1 MHGTLLPSRSPSRH
15 AAHRLGPAPWP
26 RGPRLAAA
34 LLLAL
39 LTGCAHAPPDP
50 AAPTPWLAQV
60 QSLLPADVLLIGE
73 QHDAPEHQALER
85 EAVQWLA
92 ARGQLAALVMEMAD
106 SGRATDGLPRD
117 ATEGQVQQALGWNAA
132 AWPWAQY
139 GPVAMAAVRAG
150 VPVRGGNL
158 PRSEMGEAM
167 RDERWD
173 RHLGPAALERQ
184 YTALRDGHCGLLPE
198 AQIPGMARIQ
208 IARDARMAAVAAA
221 ARRPGQAVVLVA
233 GGGHVLRSV
242 GVPTHWFPGLVAK
255 VALAQAEGAP
265 AALPGEADAVHAT
278 PALPQRD
285 HCAELRG
292 SQAGQGARGTKGAA
306 P

>member
-1 MHGTLLPSRSPSRH
+1 MHRPFLPSRPPSRLSG
-15 AAHRLGPAPWP
+15 HRFSSAGWP
-26 RGPRLAAA
+26 RGTRLAATA
-34 LLLAL
+34 LLAL
-39 LTGCAHAPPDP
+39 LAGCAHGPPEP
-50 AAPTPWLAQV
+50 ADPTPWLAQV
-60 QSLLPADVLLIGE
+60 QALLPADVLLIGE

-117 ATEGQVQQALGWNAA
+117 ADEAQVQQALGWNAA

-158 PRSEMGEAM
+158 PRADLREAM

-173 RHLGPAALERQ
+173 RHLDAAALARQ
-184 YTALRDGHCGLLPE
+184 HTALREGHCGLMPE
-198 AQIPGMARIQ
+198 SQIPGMARIQ

-221 ARRPGQAVVLVA
+221 ARRPGQVVVLVA
-233 GGGHVLRSV
+233 GGGHVLRGV
-242 GVPTHWFPGLVAK
+242 GVPTHWFPGLTAK
-255 VALAQAEGAP
+255 VALAQAGGAP
-265 AALPGEADAVHAT
+265 DPQAGDTDAVQAT
-278 PALPQRD
+278 PALPARD
-285 HCAELRG
+285 PCAELRR
-292 SQAGQGARGTKGAA
+292 SQGAR

>member
-1 MHGTLLPSRSPSRH
+1 MHHPLLLPSRPPASPSG
-15 AAHRLGPAPWP
+15 HRFRGAGWPA
-26 RGPRLAAA
+26 GTRLAATA
-34 LLLAL
+34 LLAL
-39 LTGCAHAPPDP
+39 VVGCAQAPRAP

-60 QSLLPADVLLIGE
+60 QALLPADVLLIGE

-117 ATEGQVQQALGWNAA
+117 ATEAQVQQALGWNAA

-139 GPVAMAAVRAG
+139 GPVALAAVRAG

-158 PRSEMGEAM
+158 PRTEMREAM

-173 RHLGPAALERQ
+173 RHLDPAALQRQ
-184 YTALRDGHCGLLPE
+184 YTALREGHCGLLPE

-221 ARRPGQAVVLVA
+221 ARRPGQVVVLVA

-265 AALPGEADAVHAT
+265 TALPGETDAVHAT
-278 PALPQRD
+278 PALPPRD

-292 SQAGQGARGTKGAA
+292 AQGATQ
-306 P
+306 